1 MIDYTNLT
9 ENEKQKIVKQYKKKF
24 NTAIAIE
31 VSAFLLLGIMILVKE
46 YFNVKINI
54 IYAAMTVPVIIF
66 CFGCAMQAQLLKC
79 PVCGKETLD
88 DYFICPTCGWEYDGT
103 VEENEYSSCNKATI
117 ADYRKEN
124 L

>member
-31 VSAFLLLGIMILVKE
+31 VYAFLVLGIMILVKE
-46 YFNVKINI
+46 YFKVNANI
-54 IYAAMTVPVIIF
+54 IYAVMAAPVIIF

-79 PVCGKETLD
+79 PVCSKHYPRTFD
-88 DYFICPTCGWEYDGT
+88 RFKTYPARCPNCGVFLGDKIDA
-103 VEENEYSSCNKATI
+103 VNEHISQQ
-117 ADYRKEN
+117 
-124 L
+124 

>member
-31 VSAFLLLGIMILVKE
+31 VSTFLLLGIMVLVKE
-46 YFNVKINI
+46 YFNVKTNI
-54 IYAAMTVPVIIF
+54 IYAAMTVPIIIF

-79 PVCGKETLD
+79 AVCGKNYPHTFD
-88 DYFICPTCGWEYDGT
+88 RFKTYPVRCPNCGVFLRDKIDA
-103 VEENEYSSCNKATI
+103 VNEHISQQ
-117 ADYRKEN
+117 
-124 L
+124 

>member
-9 ENEKQKIVKQYKKKF
+9 ENEKQKIVKEYKKKF

-31 VSAFLLLGIMILVKE
+31 VSAFLLLGIMFLIKE
-46 YFNVKINI
+46 YFKVKANI

-79 PVCGKETLD
+79 PVCGKKYPHTFD
-88 DYFICPTCGWEYDGT
+88 RFKTYPARCPNCGVFLGDKIDA
-103 VEENEYSSCNKATI
+103 VNEHI
-117 ADYRKEN
+117 HHQ
-124 L
+124 